1 MNFQAG
7 DFFNLNFN
15 RKQFKTSEGASPRFR
30 LPSCGRFEVEVEVEV
45 AVAVENNL
53 PLNNHLLRKTIVTIR
68 ELEEVNP
75 FCQLSAIER
84 NVVATKT
91 KLDIFGMNQLA

>member
-45 AVAVENNL
+45 AVAVEKS
-53 PLNNHLLRKTIVTIR
+53 LLYTIPDLRFTRMRPQAGSRQVQQPK
-68 ELEEVNP
+68 NP
-75 FCQLSAIER
+75 TTNFS
-84 NVVATKT
+84 TKNT
-91 KLDIFGMNQLA
+91 TFAPFLVKKL